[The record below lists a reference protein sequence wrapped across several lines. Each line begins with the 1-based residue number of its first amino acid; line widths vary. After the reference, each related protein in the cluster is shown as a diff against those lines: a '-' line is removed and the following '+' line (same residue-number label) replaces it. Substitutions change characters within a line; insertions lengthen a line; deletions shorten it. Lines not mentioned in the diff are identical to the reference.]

1 VSSATATD
9 TRAFEGP
16 QKQLAASLHS
26 ERNAMTVGGLG
37 GWGKRPRPLCWEGY
51 KVPTE
56 KIYGVQVHLLR

>member
-1 VSSATATD
+1 
-9 TRAFEGP
+9 
-16 QKQLAASLHS
+16 LAASLHS

-56 KIYGVQVHLLR
+56 KIYGGQVHLLR